1 MAGHENFKEQTGGFH
16 WLLVVLT
23 FVGIALLPVVLRLIS
38 LFTA

>member
-1 MAGHENFKEQTGGFH
+1 MAGQENFKEQTGGLH
-16 WLLVVLT
+16 WLLVVLV